1 MSKIRLSLTGQSRA
15 HVNESAGARIELVG
29 NGDQGVLCHGTPGLM
44 APLILT
50 LLLFQQ

>member
-1 MSKIRLSLTGQSRA
+1 MSKIRLDLTEQSCA
-15 HVNESAGARIELVG
+15 HVNESAGARIELVE
-29 NGDQGVLCHGTPGLM
+29 NGEQGILCHGTPGLM